1 MSLLERITAVQNL
14 WSMVLP
20 HITTPSPE
28 TVARW
33 LLFPDSAIEAALLR
47 VATRFP
53 KGRIN
58 LETFDATV
66 AYRYTTATARRIAD
80 HRPQPKPVVPTTKEV
95 TA

>member
-1 MSLLERITAVQNL
+1 MTLLARIAEVQTL
-14 WSMVLP
+14 WNMVLP
-20 HITTPSPE
+20 HIPTPPPE

-33 LLFPDSAIEAALLR
+33 VIFPDAAVETALLR

-80 HRPQPKPVVPTTKEV
+80 HRPLPKPAPATKEV
-95 TA
+95 SA